1 MPVSLAAW
9 VCLTLG
15 MFLGS
20 WWAYT
25 ILGWGGYWGWDAVEI
40 AGLLP
45 WLLSFGLI
53 HSLRMQLSGK
63 DYLPWVIGF
72 SGLIFISILSGILIT
87 RSGILESVHA
97 YSAGVMGP
105 VLSVFI
111 CLKFCHIPFFY
122 CQAKAGFQ
130 ESLQLKSVDVL

>member
-1 MPVSLAAW
+1 MPVTLAAW
-9 VCLTLG
+9 IFLTLG
-15 MFLGS
+15 MVLGS

-63 DYLPWVIGF
+63 DYLRWIVVF

-111 CLKFCHIPFFY
+111 VVSFISLPFFY
-122 CQAKAGFQ
+122 YQAV
-130 ESLQLKSVDVL
+130 SHR